1 MSDTLHDSYGTL
13 NLVRSHTPLAALV
26 ALSLAALTA
35 CGGDDAPS
43 SDAERFC
50 GEAIAHQNAIVDPPV
65 SDEEGLQATLDFYRL
80 MGDLAPISIA
90 EEWQR
95 LIINLET
102 AAAFDPTDPDSEQE
116 VVATAYATEAAAYEV
131 YRWLGRNCGLTIDI
145 TTLAPHELTPAAT
158 FPDAPAP
165 TATSAPTTGGG

>member
-1 MSDTLHDSYGTL
+1 M
-13 NLVRSHTPLAALV
+13 LV
-26 ALSLAALTA
+26 ALSLTALIA
-35 CGGDDAPS
+35 CGDDDAPS

-50 GEAIAHQNAIVDPPV
+50 GEAIAHRNAIVDPPV
-65 SDEEGLQATLDFYRL
+65 SDEEGLAATLEFYRL

-95 LIINLET
+95 LVVNLET

-131 YRWLGRNCGLTIDI
+131 YQWLDRNCGLTIDI
-145 TTLAPHELTPAAT
+145 TTLAPHELAPAAT
-158 FPDAPAP
+158 FPDAPV
-165 TATSAPTTGGG
+165 ATSVPTTGSG